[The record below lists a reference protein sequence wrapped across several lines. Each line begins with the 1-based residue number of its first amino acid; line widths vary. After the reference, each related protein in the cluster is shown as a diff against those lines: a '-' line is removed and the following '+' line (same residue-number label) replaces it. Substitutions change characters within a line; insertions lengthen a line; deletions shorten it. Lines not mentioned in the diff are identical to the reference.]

1 MPLLTERYRSGTRGY
16 KHVAPPEQEPLLT
29 NHLQQAQLINRSGFG
44 IAASPSLAMRSALLA
59 ILSTGIATTL
69 AILLTPDDPSGEG
82 ALFYPA
88 LVMSTGLA
96 IAPVVTALRYPKT
109 LLRGE
114 TLLSLAPIYW
124 LLLDLLQGVYAM
136 QDITADQVR
145 QSFLAIG
152 IFVLMVRFSAL
163 RRSWNIP
170 KVLISSV
177 SQEFSINTY
186 FALAIACFALGML
199 NFAVPCNF
207 NVFEMVHYLGQE
219 RWAAPWG
226 RGQLGGWDAFLD
238 HLQYFGYLLPVLTV
252 VIGRRVGLRNTRTI
266 LCLGMSVI
274 VALFLAQSGSRRVI
288 GVIGG
293 MALILWVLDQHRL
306 RIKHLVMT
314 IVAIFAL
321 LITLQV
327 MLEYR
332 NVGLSVLVGTGEVP
346 SRRFEKTQL
355 LEEQHLRVDDNFYRL
370 CQIIQ
375 LIPDSHPF
383 VYHKYFVYVIVR
395 PVPRIF
401 WPGKPVDP
409 GFDLPTALGVEGVS
423 FSYSVIGELYM
434 SLGFI
439 GIALGGWFYG
449 RIASTAS
456 GLLARCNTQGA
467 LVIYS
472 IVVMALFS
480 GMRSILEL
488 ILVSYVVLAWVGL
501 SHLFI
506 RLRQAKAQ

>member
-1 MPLLTERYRSGTRGY
+1 
-16 KHVAPPEQEPLLT
+16 
-29 NHLQQAQLINRSGFG
+29 
-44 IAASPSLAMRSALLA
+44 
-59 ILSTGIATTL
+59 
-69 AILLTPDDPSGEG
+69 
-82 ALFYPA
+82 
-88 LVMSTGLA
+88 
-96 IAPVVTALRYPKT
+96 
-109 LLRGE
+109 
-114 TLLSLAPIYW
+114 
-124 LLLDLLQGVYAM
+124 M
-136 QDITADQVR
+136 QDITPDQVR
-145 QSFLAIG
+145 QAFLAIG
-152 IFVLMVRFSAL
+152 IFVVLVWLGAV
-163 RRSWNIP
+163 RRSWKLP

-186 FALAIACFALGML
+186 FALALACFVIGML

-252 VIGRRVGLRNTRTI
+252 VIGRRAGVRNIRTLICIGL
-266 LCLGMSVI
+266 SVA

-288 GVIGG
+288 GVVGG
-293 MALILWVLDQHRL
+293 MALILWVLDQQRL
-306 RIKHLVMT
+306 RVKHLLTTVF
-314 IVAIFAL
+314 AIIAL
-321 LITLQV
+321 LVTLQV

-332 NVGLSVLVGTGEVP
+332 NVGLSVLVGQGEVP
-346 SRRFEKTQL
+346 SGRFEKRQI

-375 LIPDSHPF
+375 LIPEQYPF
-383 VYHKYFVYVIVR
+383 VYHKYLIYVIVR
-395 PVPRIF
+395 PIPRVF
-401 WPGKPVDP
+401 WPGKPVDA
-409 GFDLPTALGVEGVS
+409 GFDLPTVLGVEGLS
-423 FSYSVIGELYM
+423 LSYSVIGELYM
-434 SLGFI
+434 SLGLI
-439 GIALGGWFYG
+439 GVALGGWFYG

-456 GLLARCNTQGA
+456 GLLARCRTQGA

-501 SHLFI
+501 TNLFI
-506 RLRQAKAQ
+506 KLRQAKAQ

>member
-1 MPLLTERYRSGTRGY
+1 M
-16 KHVAPPEQEPLLT
+16 
-29 NHLQQAQLINRSGFG
+29 HLPAFG
-44 IAASPSLAMRSALLA
+44 IAATRSMALRSTLLALLS
-59 ILSTGIATTL
+59 IGIATTI
-69 AILLTPDDPSGEG
+69 AILIIPDDPSAEG

-88 LVMSTGLA
+88 LVMSAGLA
-96 IAPVVTALRYPKT
+96 TAPLATAFRYPKA

-114 TLLSLAPIYW
+114 CLLSLAPIYW
-124 LLLDLLQGVYAM
+124 LFLDLLQGVYAM
-136 QDITADQVR
+136 DDITGDQVR
-145 QSFLAIG
+145 TAFLAISL
-152 IFVLMVRFSAL
+152 FVVMVWLGAL
-163 RRSWNIP
+163 RRSWKIP
-170 KVLISSV
+170 SLLITSV
-177 SQEFSINTY
+177 SQEFPLNTY
-186 FALAIACFALGML
+186 FALAIACFVLGML
-199 NFAVPCNF
+199 NFAIPCNF
-207 NVFEMVHYLGQE
+207 NVFEMIYYLGQE
-219 RWAAPWG
+219 RWSAPWG

-252 VIGRRVGLRNTRTI
+252 VIGRRAGVRNARTI
-266 LCLGMSVI
+266 ICVGMSIV

-288 GVIGG
+288 GVVAG

-306 RIKHLVMT
+306 RLKHLVAT
-314 IVAIFAL
+314 VVAILAL
-321 LITLQV
+321 LLTLQV

-332 NVGLSVLVGTGEVP
+332 NVGLGVLVGEGEIP
-346 SRRFEKTQL
+346 SGRFEKRQI

-395 PVPRIF
+395 PVPRVF
-401 WPGKPVDP
+401 WPDKPVDP
-409 GFDLPTALGVEGVS
+409 GFDLPTALGVQGLS
-423 FSYSVIGELYM
+423 LSYSVIGELYM

-439 GIALGGWFYG
+439 GVALGGWFYG
-449 RIASTAS
+449 RVASTAS

-506 RLRQAKAQ
+506 KLRYVKAR

>member
-1 MPLLTERYRSGTRGY
+1 MQSARVWNRPPFALSA
-16 KHVAPPEQEPLLT
+16 APTL
-29 NHLQQAQLINRSGFG
+29 S
-44 IAASPSLAMRSALLA
+44 MRSTLLA
-59 ILSTGIATTL
+59 IISIVIGTTL
-69 AILLTPDDPSGEG
+69 AILLIPEDSSTEG

-88 LVMSTGLA
+88 LVMSAGLA
-96 IAPVVTALRYPKT
+96 TAPVVAALRYPKA

-114 TLLSLAPIYW
+114 SLLSLAPIYW
-124 LLLDLLQGVYAM
+124 LLLDLLQGVYPL
-136 QDITADQVR
+136 QDISADQVR
-145 QSFLAIG
+145 KAFLAIG
-152 IFVLMVRFSAL
+152 IFVVMVWLSAL
-163 RRSWNIP
+163 RRAWRLP
-170 KVLISSV
+170 KILIVSI
-177 SQEFSINTY
+177 SQEFSLNTY
-186 FALAIACFALGML
+186 FALAIACFLLGML

-252 VIGRRVGLRNTRTI
+252 VIGRRAGLRNPRTI
-266 LCLGMSVI
+266 VGVGMSII
-274 VALFLAQSGSRRVI
+274 VALFLVQSGSRRVI
-288 GVIGG
+288 GVVVG
-293 MALILWVLDQHRL
+293 MALILWVLDQQRL
-306 RIKHLVMT
+306 RLKHLLLTVLA
-314 IVAIFAL
+314 VAAL
-321 LITLQV
+321 LVTLQV

-332 NVGLSVLVGTGEVP
+332 NVGLSVLVGSGEIP
-346 SRRFEKTQL
+346 SGRFEKRTL

-375 LIPDSHPF
+375 LIPESYGY
-383 VYHKYFVYVIVR
+383 VYHKYLIYVIVR

-409 GFDLPTALGVEGVS
+409 GFDLPSALGVEGVS

-439 GIALGGWFYG
+439 GVALGGWFYG
-449 RIASTAS
+449 RVAAMARD
-456 GLLARCNTQGA
+456 LLARGTTQGA
-467 LVIYS
+467 LVAYS

-501 SHLFI
+501 SHVFM
-506 RLRQAKAQ
+506 RLRRVKA

>member
-1 MPLLTERYRSGTRGY
+1 MQQSQTI
-16 KHVAPPEQEPLLT
+16 
-29 NHLQQAQLINRSGFG
+29 HLPAFG
-44 IAASPSLAMRSALLA
+44 IATTPSMTMRATLLALL
-59 ILSTGIATTL
+59 STTIATTL
-69 AILLTPDDPSGEG
+69 AILLIPDNPSAEG

-88 LVMSTGLA
+88 LVMSFGLA
-96 IAPVVTALRYPKT
+96 ISPIATALRYPKA

-114 TLLSLAPIYW
+114 CLLSLAPIYW

-136 QDITADQVR
+136 EDVNADQAR
-145 QSFLAIG
+145 QAFLAIG
-152 IFVLMVRFSAL
+152 LFVVMVWLGSL
-163 RRSWNIP
+163 RRSWKIP
-170 KVLISSV
+170 AVLISSV

-186 FALAIACFALGML
+186 FALAVACFAIAML
-199 NFAVPCNF
+199 NFAIPCNF

-252 VIGRRVGLRNTRTI
+252 VIGRRTGVRNTRTI
-266 LCLGMSVI
+266 ICMGLSV
-274 VALFLAQSGSRRVI
+274 VVVLFLAQSGSRRVI
-288 GVIGG
+288 GVVAG

-306 RIKHLVMT
+306 RVKHLVT
-314 IVAIFAL
+314 TAAAILAL
-321 LITLQV
+321 LLALQV

-332 NVGLSVLVGTGEVP
+332 NVGLGVLVGKGEIP
-346 SRRFEKTQL
+346 SGRFEKRQI

-383 VYHKYFVYVIVR
+383 VYHKYLVYVLVR
-395 PVPRIF
+395 PVPRVF
-401 WPGKPVDP
+401 WPDKPVDP
-409 GFDLPTALGVEGVS
+409 GFDLPTALGVQGVS

-434 SLGFI
+434 SFGFI
-439 GIALGGWFYG
+439 AIALGGWFYG
-449 RIASTAS
+449 RVAASAS

-480 GMRSILEL
+480 GMRSFLEL

-501 SHLFI
+501 SRLFMKLRHI
-506 RLRQAKAQ
+506 RAR

>member
-1 MPLLTERYRSGTRGY
+1 M
-16 KHVAPPEQEPLLT
+16 
-29 NHLQQAQLINRSGFG
+29 
-44 IAASPSLAMRSALLA
+44 A
-59 ILSTGIATTL
+59 ILSTAIATTL
-69 AILLTPDDPSGEG
+69 SILLIPEDPSSEG

-88 LVMSTGLA
+88 LVMSAGLA
-96 IAPVVTALRYPKT
+96 TAPVAAALRYPKA

-114 TLLSLAPIYW
+114 SLLSLAPIYW
-124 LLLDLLQGVYAM
+124 LLLDLLQGVYGL
-136 QDITADQVR
+136 QDVTADQVR
-145 QSFLAIG
+145 QAFLAIG
-152 IFVLMVRFSAL
+152 IFVVMMWLGSI
-163 RRSWNIP
+163 RRPWRIP
-170 KVLISSV
+170 QVVISSV

-186 FALAIACFALGML
+186 FALAVACFLLGML
-199 NFAVPCNF
+199 NYAVPCNF
-207 NVFEMVHYLGQE
+207 NVFEMVQYLGQE

-252 VIGRRVGLRNTRTI
+252 VMVRRAGVRNARTI
-266 LCLGMSVI
+266 ICIAMSIVI
-274 VALFLAQSGSRRVI
+274 ALFLAQSGSRRVV
-288 GVIGG
+288 GVVGG
-293 MALILWVLDQHRL
+293 MALILWVLDQRRL
-306 RIKHLVMT
+306 RIKHLLTSVVA
-314 IVAIFAL
+314 IVAL
-321 LITLQV
+321 LVTLQF

-332 NVGLSVLVGTGEVP
+332 SVGLSVLVGQGEIR
-346 SRRFEKTQL
+346 SGRSEKRQI

-375 LIPDSHPF
+375 LIPESYPF
-383 VYHKYFVYVIVR
+383 VYHKYLVYVIVR
-395 PVPRIF
+395 PVPRVF
-401 WPGKPVDP
+401 WPGKPVDA

-423 FSYSVIGELYM
+423 YSYSVIGELYM

-449 RIASTAS
+449 RVASMAS
-456 GLLARCNTQGA
+456 GLLARCTTQGA

-506 RLRQAKAQ
+506 RLRHAKVK

>member
-1 MPLLTERYRSGTRGY
+1 M
-16 KHVAPPEQEPLLT
+16 
-29 NHLQQAQLINRSGFG
+29 
-44 IAASPSLAMRSALLA
+44 
-59 ILSTGIATTL
+59 IATTL
-69 AILLTPDDPSGEG
+69 SILLIPEDPSSEG

-88 LVMSTGLA
+88 LVMSAGLA
-96 IAPVVTALRYPKT
+96 SAPLAAALRHPKA

-114 TLLSLAPIYW
+114 SLLSLAPIYW
-124 LLLDLLQGVYAM
+124 LLLDLLQGVYGL
-136 QDITADQVR
+136 QDINADQVR
-145 QSFLAIG
+145 QAFLAIG
-152 IFVLMVRFSAL
+152 IFVVMMWLGSI
-163 RRSWNIP
+163 RRPWRIP
-170 KVLISSV
+170 QVVISSV

-186 FALAIACFALGML
+186 FALAVACFLIGML
-199 NFAVPCNF
+199 NYAVPCNF

-226 RGQLGGWDAFLD
+226 RGQLGSWDAFLD

-252 VIGRRVGLRNTRTI
+252 VIVRRAGMRNARTI
-266 LCLGMSVI
+266 ICIAMSVVI
-274 VALFLAQSGSRRVI
+274 ALFLAQSGSRRVV
-288 GVIGG
+288 GVVGG
-293 MALILWVLDQHRL
+293 MALVLCILDQRRL
-306 RIKHLVMT
+306 RIKHLLMT
-314 IVAIFAL
+314 VFAVVVL
-321 LITLQV
+321 LLTLQL

-332 NVGLSVLVGTGEVP
+332 SVGLGVLVGKSEIQSG
-346 SRRFEKTQL
+346 RFEKRQI

-375 LIPDSHPF
+375 LIPERYGF
-383 VYHKYFVYVIVR
+383 VYHRYLVYVIVR
-395 PVPRIF
+395 PVPRVF
-401 WPGKPVDP
+401 WPGKPVDA

-423 FSYSVIGELYM
+423 YSYSVIGELYM
-434 SLGFI
+434 SLGLI

-449 RIASTAS
+449 RVAAMAS
-456 GLLARCNTQGA
+456 GLLARCATQGA

-506 RLRQAKAQ
+506 KLRHAKVK

>member
-1 MPLLTERYRSGTRGY
+1 MAKSRST
-16 KHVAPPEQEPLLT
+16 
-29 NHLQQAQLINRSGFG
+29 S
-44 IAASPSLAMRSALLA
+44 LA
-59 ILSTGIATTL
+59 ILSIAIATTL
-69 AILLTPDDPSGEG
+69 SILLIPEDPSREG

-88 LVMSTGLA
+88 LMMSAGLA
-96 IAPVVTALRYPKT
+96 TAPLVAALRHPKI

-114 TLLSLAPIYW
+114 SLLSLAPIYW
-124 LLLDLLQGVYAM
+124 LLLDLLQGVYGL

-145 QSFLAIG
+145 QAFLAIG
-152 IFVLMVRFSAL
+152 IFVVMVWLGAIRRPWRIPQVVISA
-163 RRSWNIP
+163 
-170 KVLISSV
+170 V

-186 FALAIACFALGML
+186 FALAIACFLIGML
-199 NFAVPCNF
+199 NYAVPCDF
-207 NVFEMVHYLGQE
+207 NVFEMVRYLGQE

-252 VIGRRVGLRNTRTI
+252 VIGRRVGIRNPRTI
-266 LCLGMSVI
+266 ICIGMSIVI
-274 VALFLAQSGSRRVI
+274 TLFLAQSGSRRVI
-288 GVIGG
+288 GVVAG
-293 MALILWVLDQHRL
+293 MALVLWILDQRRM
-306 RIKHLVMT
+306 RIKHLLTTV
-314 IVAIFAL
+314 VAIAAL
-321 LITLQV
+321 LLTLQF

-332 NVGLSVLVGTGEVP
+332 NVGLGVLVGTGEIA
-346 SRRFEKTQL
+346 SGRFEKRQI

-375 LIPDSHPF
+375 LIPESYPF
-383 VYHKYFVYVIVR
+383 VYHKYLIYVIVR
-395 PVPRIF
+395 PVPRVF
-401 WPGKPVDP
+401 WPGKPVDA
-409 GFDLPTALGVEGVS
+409 GFDLPTVLGVQGVS
-423 FSYSVIGELYM
+423 YSYSVIGELYM
-434 SLGFI
+434 SLGFL

-449 RIASTAS
+449 RVASMAS
-456 GLLARCNTQGA
+456 GLLARCTTQGA

-506 RLRQAKAQ
+506 KLRYAKVK

>member
-1 MPLLTERYRSGTRGY
+1 MTMRATLL
-16 KHVAPPEQEPLLT
+16 
-29 NHLQQAQLINRSGFG
+29 
-44 IAASPSLAMRSALLA
+44 ALLS
-59 ILSTGIATTL
+59 IGIATTL
-69 AILLTPDDPSGEG
+69 AVLLIPDDPSAEG

-88 LVMSTGLA
+88 LVMSLGLA
-96 IAPVVTALRYPKT
+96 MAPVVTALRYPKA

-114 TLLSLAPIYW
+114 CLLSLAPIYW
-124 LLLDLLQGVYAM
+124 LLLDLLQGVFGM
-136 QDITADQVR
+136 DDITADQVR
-145 QSFLAIG
+145 QAFVAIG
-152 IFVLMVRFSAL
+152 IFVVMVWLGAL
-163 RRSWNIP
+163 RRSWKIP
-170 KVLISSV
+170 KLLISSV

-186 FALAIACFALGML
+186 FALAVACFALGML

-219 RWAAPWG
+219 RWSAPWG

-252 VIGRRVGLRNTRTI
+252 VIGRRTGVRNARTI
-266 LCLGMSVI
+266 ICIVMSVI

-288 GVIGG
+288 GVVGG
-293 MALILWVLDQHRL
+293 MALIMWVLDQHRL
-306 RIKHLVMT
+306 RVKHLVT
-314 IVAIFAL
+314 AAIAIVAL
-321 LITLQV
+321 LFMLQV

-332 NVGLSVLVGTGEVP
+332 NVGLSVLVGKGEVA
-346 SRRFEKTQL
+346 SGRFEKRQI

-375 LIPDSHPF
+375 LIPDSYPF
-383 VYHKYFVYVIVR
+383 VYHKYLVYVIVR

-409 GFDLPTALGVEGVS
+409 GFDLPTALGVQGVS

-449 RIASTAS
+449 RVAATAN
-456 GLLARCNTQGA
+456 GLLARRNTQGA

-501 SHLFI
+501 SHLFVK
-506 RLRQAKAQ
+506 LRHARAQ

>member
-1 MPLLTERYRSGTRGY
+1 
-16 KHVAPPEQEPLLT
+16 
-29 NHLQQAQLINRSGFG
+29 
-44 IAASPSLAMRSALLA
+44 MRSTFLA
-59 ILSTGIATTL
+59 IISTVIATTL
-69 AILLTPDDPSGEG
+69 AILLIPDDVSTEG

-88 LVMSTGLA
+88 LILSAGLA
-96 IAPVVTALRYPKT
+96 TAPIVAAMRYPKA

-114 TLLSLAPIYW
+114 SLLSLAPIYW
-124 LLLDLLQGVYAM
+124 LLLDLLQGVYPM

-145 QSFLAIG
+145 LAFLAIG
-152 IFVLMVRFSAL
+152 LFVVMVWLSAL
-163 RRSWNIP
+163 RRAWRLP
-170 KVLISSV
+170 QVLIRSI
-177 SQEFSINTY
+177 SQEFSLNTY
-186 FALAIACFALGML
+186 FALAVACFLIGML

-207 NVFEMVHYLGQE
+207 NVFEMVHYLGQD

-252 VIGRRVGLRNTRTI
+252 VIGRRAGLRNPRTI
-266 LCLGMSVI
+266 VGVGMSIV

-288 GVIGG
+288 GVVIG
-293 MALILWVLDQHRL
+293 MALILWILDQHRL
-306 RIKHLVMT
+306 RMKHLVT
-314 IVAIFAL
+314 TVVAVVAL
-321 LITLQV
+321 LVTLQL

-332 NVGLSVLVGTGEVP
+332 NVGLSVLVGNGEIA
-346 SRRFEKTQL
+346 SGHFEKREVF
-355 LEEQHLRVDDNFYRL
+355 EEQHLRVDDNFYRL

-375 LIPDSHPF
+375 LIPESYGY
-383 VYHKYFVYVIVR
+383 VYHKYLIYVIVR
-395 PVPRIF
+395 PVPRVF

-423 FSYSVIGELYM
+423 YSYSVIGELYM
-434 SLGFI
+434 SLGLL
-439 GIALGGWFYG
+439 GVALGGWFYG
-449 RIASTAS
+449 RIAAMARD
-456 GLLARCNTQGA
+456 LLARGTTQGA

-501 SHLFI
+501 AHLFI
-506 RLRQAKAQ
+506 KLRRVKA

>member
-1 MPLLTERYRSGTRGY
+1 
-16 KHVAPPEQEPLLT
+16 V
-29 NHLQQAQLINRSGFG
+29 
-44 IAASPSLAMRSALLA
+44 A
-59 ILSTGIATTL
+59 ILSTVIATTL
-69 AILLTPDDPSGEG
+69 SILLIPEDPSSEG

-88 LVMSTGLA
+88 LVMSAGLA
-96 IAPVVTALRYPKT
+96 TAPLAAALRYPKA

-114 TLLSLAPIYW
+114 SLLSLAPIYW
-124 LLLDLLQGVYAM
+124 LLLDLLQGVYGLP
-136 QDITADQVR
+136 DISADQVR
-145 QSFLAIG
+145 LAFLAIG
-152 IFVLMVRFSAL
+152 IFVVMMWLGSI
-163 RRSWNIP
+163 RRPWRIP
-170 KVLISSV
+170 QVVISSV

-186 FALAIACFALGML
+186 FALAVACFLIGML
-199 NFAVPCNF
+199 NYAVPCNF
-207 NVFEMVHYLGQE
+207 NVFEMVHYVGQE

-252 VIGRRVGLRNTRTI
+252 VMVRRAGVRNARTI
-266 LCLGMSVI
+266 ICIAMSIVI
-274 VALFLAQSGSRRVI
+274 ALFLAQSGSRRVV
-288 GVIGG
+288 GVVGG
-293 MALILWVLDQHRL
+293 MALVLWILDQRRL
-306 RIKHLVMT
+306 RIKQLLMTVFAVVVLLV
-314 IVAIFAL
+314 
-321 LITLQV
+321 TLQL

-332 NVGLSVLVGTGEVP
+332 NVGLSVLVGKSEIQSG
-346 SRRFEKTQL
+346 RLEKRQI

-375 LIPDSHPF
+375 LIPESYGF
-383 VYHKYFVYVIVR
+383 VYHRYLIYVIVR
-395 PVPRIF
+395 PVPRVF
-401 WPGKPVDP
+401 WPGKPVDA

-423 FSYSVIGELYM
+423 YSYSVIGELYM
-434 SLGFI
+434 SLGLI

-449 RIASTAS
+449 RVAAMAS
-456 GLLARCNTQGA
+456 GLLTRCTTQGA

-506 RLRQAKAQ
+506 KLRHAKVK

>member
-1 MPLLTERYRSGTRGY
+1 
-16 KHVAPPEQEPLLT
+16 
-29 NHLQQAQLINRSGFG
+29 LQQGHVIHLPAFG
-44 IAASPSLAMRSALLA
+44 IAATPSMALRSTLLA
-59 ILSTGIATTL
+59 LLSTGIATTA
-69 AILLTPDDPSGEG
+69 AILIIPDDPSAEG

-88 LVMSTGLA
+88 LVMSAGLA
-96 IAPVVTALRYPKT
+96 TAPFIIGLRYPKA

-114 TLLSLAPIYW
+114 CLLSLAPIYW
-124 LLLDLLQGVYAM
+124 LFLDLLQGVYTM
-136 QDITADQVR
+136 DDITGDQVR
-145 QSFLAIG
+145 QAFLAIAL
-152 IFVLMVRFSAL
+152 FVVMVWLGAL
-163 RRSWNIP
+163 RRSWRIP

-186 FALAIACFALGML
+186 FALAVACFVIGML
-199 NFAVPCNF
+199 NFAIPCNF
-207 NVFEMVHYLGQE
+207 NVSEMVYYLGQE

-252 VIGRRVGLRNTRTI
+252 VIGRRAGGRNVRSLI
-266 LCLGMSVI
+266 CIALSVI
-274 VALFLAQSGSRRVI
+274 VSLFLAQSGSRRVI
-288 GVIGG
+288 GVVAG
-293 MALILWVLDQHRL
+293 MALILWVLDQQRL
-306 RIKHLVMT
+306 RVKHLLLTV
-314 IVAIFAL
+314 VAIFAL
-321 LITLQV
+321 LLTLQV

-332 NVGLSVLVGTGEVP
+332 NVGLGVLVGKGEVP
-346 SRRFEKTQL
+346 SGRFEKRQI

-383 VYHKYFVYVIVR
+383 VYHKYLVYVIVR
-395 PVPRIF
+395 PVPRVF
-401 WPGKPVDP
+401 WPEKPVDP
-409 GFDLPTALGVEGVS
+409 GFDLPTVLGVQGLS
-423 FSYSVIGELYM
+423 LSYSVIGELYM
-434 SLGFI
+434 SLGFM

-449 RIASTAS
+449 RVASTAS

-501 SHLFI
+501 AHLFMKL
-506 RLRQAKAQ
+506 RLVKAR